1 MRFRY
6 AYCFILLK
14 PLRIE
19 IMSGTGLS
27 LPSRIW
33 TARTFASVD
42 APVTALIVDDNAE
55 LANAL
60 QAALELEGFDAR
72 TADCVHAIPFAQQC
86 PPSVVLLDIEMP
98 IVNGFQVAREMRK
111 LAHCAR
117 VPIIAHTSL
126 AEGEVL
132 MQGMPAGIDAYC
144 RKGNSIDA
152 LLALLQLVAP
162 ACRDRGN

>member
-1 MRFRY
+1 
-6 AYCFILLK
+6 
-14 PLRIE
+14 
-19 IMSGTGLS
+19 MSGTALS

-33 TARTFASVD
+33 TARTFASVV

-55 LANAL
+55 LAIAI

-72 TADCVHAIPFAQQC
+72 TADCVHAVPFAQQR

-98 IVNGFQVAREMRK
+98 IINGFQVAREMRK
-111 LAHCAR
+111 LADCAC

-132 MQGMPAGIDAYC
+132 TQGIPAGIDAYC
-144 RKGNSIDA
+144 RKGNSLDA
-152 LLALLQLVAP
+152 LIALLQLVAP
-162 ACRDRGN
+162 ARRGSGK